1 MKKVHTL
8 DSVFAMG
15 EAPAPGARPSL
26 AGSGEVFFG
35 VSSGL
40 AAGPSLVLRAGTG
53 AGGESP
59 LSPEG
64 AAERVVLLD
73 ADVAIGGAARE
84 GAGLALAAGTLGVD
98 LPLALTFWA
107 VEGVAV
113 PEEAAA

>member
-1 MKKVHTL
+1 
-8 DSVFAMG
+8 MG

-35 VSSGL
+35 VSSV
-40 AAGPSLVLRAGTG
+40 APCPSLVLRAGIG

-64 AAERVVLLD
+64 AAERVGLLD
-73 ADVAIGGAARE
+73 AEVAIGGAARE
-84 GAGLALAAGTLGVD
+84 GAGLALVAGAAGVD

>member
-15 EAPAPGARPSL
+15 EAPAPEARPSF
-26 AGSGEVFFG
+26 AGNGEVFFG

-59 LSPEG
+59 LSLTG

-73 ADVAIGGAARE
+73 AEVAIGGAARD

-98 LPLALTFWA
+98 LPFVLTFEA
-107 VEGVAV
+107 VGGVAV